1 MNYLDNTKYIYN
13 MKIAVLDKSGN
24 IITLNFALL
33 NEIKKH
39 LCKINTH
46 VIESNNQPTSI
57 EVKWDKFNM
66 NHVAHYLCG
75 DLYSKPSCTDDKI
88 IFEHTYKT
96 VKQIEQLYK
105 NEYQIVFYLS
115 RIMNR

>member
-1 MNYLDNTKYIYN
+1 MNSLNNVKYTYN
-13 MKIAVLDKSGN
+13 MKIAVLDKNEN

-33 NEIKKH
+33 NEIKSH

-46 VIESNNQPTSI
+46 VIEYKSV

-66 NHVAHYLCG
+66 NHVTHYLCG
-75 DLYSKPSCTDDKI
+75 DLYSNPSCTDDEI
-88 IFEHTYKT
+88 IFEHTTKT